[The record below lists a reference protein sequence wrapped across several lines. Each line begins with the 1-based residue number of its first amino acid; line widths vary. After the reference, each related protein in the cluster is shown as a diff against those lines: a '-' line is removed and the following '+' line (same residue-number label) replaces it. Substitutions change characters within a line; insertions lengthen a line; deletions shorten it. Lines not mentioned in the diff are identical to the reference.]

1 MHHPP
6 LLPQLV
12 SSSGWRS
19 SLLSSSWSAWT
30 CGKESSQSHQPEV
43 NFTKHRHVSG
53 CERVI
58 SQENPI
64 THLFDSDA
72 DSDRVDGSLD
82 ENFLLVISTDD
93 HRLKQQLFTAPVTT
107 TPFSHGEK
115 SRLKLLDPA
124 DFCRSLRNTS
134 AQQNVASPHRPI
146 LQPCPHLLFFFSL
159 SLFFFSS
166 YIFSYGG
173 TGTANQL

>member
-1 MHHPP
+1 M
-6 LLPQLV
+6 
-12 SSSGWRS
+12 
-19 SLLSSSWSAWT
+19 
-30 CGKESSQSHQPEV
+30 
-43 NFTKHRHVSG
+43 
-53 CERVI
+53 

-93 HRLKQQLFTAPVTT
+93 HRLKQQLFTAPVTK

-124 DFCRSLRNTS
+124 DFCRFLQKS
-134 AQQNVASPHRPI
+134 AKYVCATECGKSPQANFTALPT
-146 LQPCPHLLFFFSL
+146 LAFFSL